1 MHVLIVQME
10 RLARLRTFD
19 ADEEEREMSAIMA
32 EQTELEKEQEA
43 RTAQHPFDAEQDNS
57 RRMPSKDDGGG
68 GGGSRDVQQR
78 DRARAPQKIV
88 EESAE
93 DLEVEVAGASFLVDR
108 ESGIVFELLEEGDDP
123 PEVGS
128 WDEAARKIVFS
139 AQP

>member
-10 RLARLRTFD
+10 RLSRLRTFD

-43 RTAQHPFDAEQDNS
+43 RTAQHPFDAEQHNG

-68 GGGSRDVQQR
+68 GSRGLQGR

>member
-10 RLARLRTFD
+10 RLSRLRTFD

-43 RTAQHPFDAEQDNS
+43 RTAQHPFDAEQHNS

-68 GGGSRDVQQR
+68 GSRDVQGR